1 MLHCP
6 HCQRPHPILRDLLTC
21 CPREL
26 RRLMDTLSASNNGSD
41 YRDYLAGLPVPPRFR
56 RVMTPDTPQEAA

>member
-6 HCQRPHPILRDLLTC
+6 HCHTPHQTLRTLLTC

-26 RRLMDTLSASNNGSD
+26 RRLIEALYDDRSSGAW
-41 YRDYLAGLPVPPRFR
+41 RGLLCGNPLPPRLQR
-56 RVMTPDTPQEAA
+56 ALTPDTPQEAA